1 MKHFFVDKVIIF
13 KMFQFTTAEEVRKK
27 FNAVL
32 PKLNREDTFLIAIST
47 LIIKCCELNTNLPC
61 ELMLA
66 NLKDANPENDFVA
79 LVYFVINRGPPGAKI
94 ITHWF
99 DKGAW
104 VGKRASSDV
113 IVDDVMQSTCFD
125 LDGKQVRVSNVFS
138 CKSDDKLEAL
148 NLNEYVPVFKPVQ
161 Q

>member
-1 MKHFFVDKVIIF
+1 MYKL
-13 KMFQFTTAEEVRKK
+13 TTAKEVIEQ
-27 FNAVL
+27 FNAKL
-32 PKLNREDTFLIAIST
+32 PKLNSEDTFQINIST
-47 LIIKCCELNTNLPC
+47 LIIKCCELNTNLPF

-66 NLKDANPENDFVA
+66 NLKDANPENYFVA

-138 CKSDDKLEAL
+138 CKSDKILGAL
-148 NLNEYVPVFKPVQ
+148 NLNEYVPVFKPDQ